1 MRAVL
6 KPSLTATLLLVALSL
21 SAQRSGRTQDPTL
34 NKGEGLEKTRSDLD
48 KMRNNNQDKKS
59 RNVDLYMFAASFS
72 VLDSVLYV
80 SEIQKVNDVIVNNKW
95 FVKERAAFEEQ
106 FTERVRIGDDE
117 SLLTSLYF
125 SEKSKKVIKSRA
137 RLIKRNGKKNKFSL
151 IEVSGFSFSNPQ
163 SESTD

>member
-6 KPSLTATLLLVALSL
+6 KPILTATLLLVALSL

>member
-6 KPSLTATLLLVALSL
+6 KPILTATLLLVALSL

-125 SEKSKKVIKSRA
+125 SEKSKKVVKSRA
-137 RLIKRNGKKNKFSL
+137 RLIKRNSKKNKFAL

>member
-6 KPSLTATLLLVALSL
+6 KPILTATLLLVALSL

-48 KMRNNNQDKKS
+48 KIRNNNQDKKS
-59 RNVDLYMFAASFS
+59 RIVDVYMFAASFS
-72 VLDSVLYV
+72 VLDSVLFV
-80 SEIQKVNDVIVNNKW
+80 SEVQKVSDVIVNNKW

-125 SEKSKKVIKSRA
+125 SEKSKKVTKSRA
-137 RLIKRNGKKNKFSL
+137 RLIKRNNKKNKFAL
-151 IEVSGFSFSNPQ
+151 VEVSGFSFSNPP
-163 SESTD
+163 SELAD

>member
-1 MRAVL
+1 MF
-6 KPSLTATLLLVALSL
+6 LLVALSL

-80 SEIQKVNDVIVNNKW
+80 SEVQIVNDVIVNNKW

-106 FTERVRIGDDE
+106 FTERVRVDADE

-125 SEKSKKVIKSRA
+125 SEKAKKVTKSRA
-137 RLIKRNGKKNKFSL
+137 RLIKRNGKKNHFAL
-151 IEVSGFSFSNPQ
+151 MEITDFSFFNPPT
-163 SESTD
+163 ESPD

>member
-1 MRAVL
+1 MRTVL
-6 KPSLTATLLLVALSL
+6 KPILTATLLLVALSL

-59 RNVDLYMFAASFS
+59 RIVDVYMFAASFS

-80 SEIQKVNDVIVNNKW
+80 SEVQKVSDVIVNNKW

-125 SEKSKKVIKSRA
+125 SEKSKKVTKSRA
-137 RLIKRNGKKNKFSL
+137 RLIKRNGKKNKFAL
-151 IEVSGFSFSNPQ
+151 VEVSGFSFSNPP
-163 SESTD
+163 SESAD

>member
-6 KPSLTATLLLVALSL
+6 KPILTATLLLVALSL

-80 SEIQKVNDVIVNNKW
+80 SEVQKVNDVIVNNKW

-137 RLIKRNGKKNKFSL
+137 RLIKRNSKKNKFSL